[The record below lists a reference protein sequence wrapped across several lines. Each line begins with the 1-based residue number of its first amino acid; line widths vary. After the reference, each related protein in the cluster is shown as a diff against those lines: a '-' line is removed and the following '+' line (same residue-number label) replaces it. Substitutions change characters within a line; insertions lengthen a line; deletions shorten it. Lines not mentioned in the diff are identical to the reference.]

1 MTAKALR
8 SLLRQREWLI
18 IEATAVLLT
27 VATLLL
33 VALSAESWFGMA
45 YDGMSWSTPEYRLL
59 EVAPGSPGDVAGI
72 RPGDRIIAIDG
83 VAVSERFPLYP
94 GGPGTHVEMTLA
106 RGTHATVVDLALERA
121 PVGFLLPRLLVLVVS
136 VLFSILSFAF
146 SVGDRRSQSSTT
158 FLFFYQL
165 LSVVISSGSV
175 SSLQLPWAVRTFYV
189 ALCLLIPAAIHMAS
203 FFPQA
208 RPEAWLRF
216 VRRGLTLIGG
226 AAAILFIIAPLR
238 SLYDSGGSFPP
249 GQIVLGAVVLTV
261 LAAML
266 IIVTSFRRTADAVSK
281 AAIRVSVL
289 GLVIAVLPVV
299 SLYLVPR
306 LVIGRPLTSAEAPL
320 LSLAALPL
328 YHGFGV
334 TRRRFGALERFLPP
348 LSAAVLSGTIFIA
361 VLVGSMGAMS
371 ALWPSG
377 GEASL
382 YAGVVL
388 GATLLA
394 FSNVQ
399 VISGARRMVHHAFFG
414 QAYDYQS
421 VISDTSRDLAQAV
434 GREELGKLVVDA
446 LCQRM
451 SLAGAALLT
460 LDETGKLL
468 ALEECSTP
476 LVPCFLGGPVP
487 VDSPLVGLLQMES
500 RPLKRETMHQRLS
513 RIRLSEAESALLSD
527 DRLALWAAIEVHGGL
542 RGVVILGNKLRD
554 ALFSQDDLAIV
565 ATLARQIGVGMENA
579 DLYDSLRA
587 EMRKLQ
593 EMQNQLVQAEK
604 LSAVGELVSGV
615 AHELN
620 NPLTAVIGYAE
631 LLKAEIE
638 DEHYRKDIENILR
651 SAERS
656 MRIVR
661 NLLTFARRQKTERR
675 MVDLNELIRQ
685 TIEIQAYQLRVDNI
699 RVEMDLD
706 PNLPHTAA
714 DGAQLQQVLLNV
726 VMNAHQ
732 AIHAGRNHGLIVV
745 RTRRKG
751 DDLLEVTISDD
762 GPGVPPEV
770 IGRIFDPF
778 FTTKEVGVGT
788 GLGLSICYGIVHG
801 HGGRIWCESELGQG
815 AAFHVELPVVRMRV
829 EVELPD
835 AQAAPAIPGMR
846 VLVVEDEMAVAAVLQ
861 RLLMKRGCVVN
872 VANSGVEALRLVGG
886 QGFDAIISDIRM
898 PEMGGIALWENL
910 RADYPDLASRVIFV
924 TGDTASMDTSEFLK
938 SAGQPILPKPFGAEE
953 LARAINQ
960 LQAQGGGT
968 RGG

>member
-1 MTAKALR
+1 MTASTAGSPSRLGA
-8 SLLRQREWLI
+8 WLI
-18 IEATAVLLT
+18 VEVAAVLLT
-27 VATLLL
+27 VASLLL
-33 VALSAESWFGMA
+33 VALSAGSWFGMA
-45 YDGMSWSTPEYRLL
+45 YDGMSWSTPSYQVL
-59 EVAPGSPGDVAGI
+59 EVSPNSPGDLAGI
-72 RPGDRIIAIDG
+72 VPGDRIIAIDG

-94 GGPGTHVEMTLA
+94 GGPGTAAEMTLA
-106 RGTHATVVDLALERA
+106 RGSHALVVTLTLGHA
-121 PVGFLLPRLLVLVVS
+121 PARFLVPRLLVLIVAI
-136 VLFSILSFAF
+136 LFSILSFAF
-146 SVGDRRSQSSTT
+146 SLGDRRSQSSVT
-158 FLFFYQL
+158 FLIFYQL

-175 SSLQLPWAVRTFYV
+175 SSLQLPWAVRVFYV
-189 ALCLLIPAAIHMAS
+189 GLCLLIPATCHMAS
-203 FFPQA
+203 FFPEA
-208 RPEAWLRF
+208 RPERWLHRL
-216 VRRGLTLIGG
+216 RLGLSIAGG
-226 AAAILFIIAPLR
+226 AAALVFIAAPLQ
-238 SLYDSGGSFPP
+238 SLYASRGGTSP
-249 GQIVLGAVVLTV
+249 GQVVLMV
-261 LAAML
+261 LLFSVIGSLSL
-266 IIVTSFRRTADAVSK
+266 IVSSFRRAKDAVSK

-289 GLVIAVLPVV
+289 GLAIAVLPVV

-306 LVIGRPLTSAEAPL
+306 LIIGRPLASAEATM

-348 LSAAVLSGTIFIA
+348 VSAAVLSGTIFIA
-361 VLVGSMGAMS
+361 VLIASIGAVR
-371 ALWPSG
+371 ALWPGG

-388 GATLLA
+388 GAGLLA
-394 FSNVQ
+394 FTNVS

-421 VISDTSRDLAQAV
+421 VISDTSRDLAQAA
-434 GREELGKLVVDA
+434 GREELGRLVVDA

-460 LDETGKLL
+460 LEDGAGQLL
-468 ALEECSTP
+468 LEECSVILVDSFAAVALPVGCP
-476 LVPCFLGGPVP
+476 LV
-487 VDSPLVGLLQMES
+487 SLLQVES
-500 RPLKRETMHQRLS
+500 RPLKSEVLRQRLG
-513 RIRLSEAESALLSD
+513 RTKLSD
-527 DRLALWAAIEVHGGL
+527 TEAALTCDDHLALWAAIEVHGKL
-542 RGVVILGNKLRD
+542 RGIVVLGNKLHD

-631 LLKAEIE
+631 LLRAEIT
-638 DEHYRKDIENILR
+638 DENYRKDLDNILR

-675 MVDLNELIRQ
+675 MVDLNELIQQ
-685 TIEIQAYQLRVDNI
+685 TVEIQAYQLRVDNI
-699 RVEMDLD
+699 KVELDLD
-706 PNLPHTAA
+706 ETLPHTAA
-714 DGAQLQQVLLNV
+714 DGAQLQQVLLNI

-732 AIHAGRNHGLIVV
+732 AIHSGRDRGLITI

-751 DDLLEVTISDD
+751 DETLQVTVKDD
-762 GPGVPPEV
+762 GPGIPADV
-770 IGRIFDPF
+770 ISRIFDPF

-801 HGGRIWCESELGQG
+801 HGGRIWCESELGYG
-815 AAFHVELPVVRMRV
+815 AAFNVELPVVRMRT
-829 EVELPD
+829 EVEASDIPAPD
-835 AQAAPAIPGMR
+835 PTPGMR
-846 VLVVEDEMAVAAVLQ
+846 VLVVEDETAVAAVLQ
-861 RLLMKRGCVVN
+861 RLLVKRGCKVS
-872 VANSGVEALRLVGG
+872 VANSGVEALRLVSG
-886 QGFDAIISDIRM
+886 QSFDAIISDIRM

-910 RADYPDLASRVIFV
+910 RNDYPELASRVIFV
-924 TGDTASMDTSEFLK
+924 TGDTANADTSEFLK
-938 SAGQPILPKPFGAEE
+938 NAGQPILPKPFGAED
-953 LARAINQ
+953 LAKAINL
-960 LQAQGGGT
+960 LQARVGPKGN
-968 RGG
+968 